1 MGRNSFPMR
10 QIMKKTLVL
19 LLCLWIYSSCRT
31 PQNLVK
37 NGQAGSDLSLIFL
50 QINDF
55 YEIAPVD
62 QGNSGG
68 AARIASLRKK
78 LKAENNN
85 TYTLLAGDF
94 LSPSLIGTLK
104 VDGDRVKGRQMVEAL
119 NALGLDLATF
129 GNHEFDID
137 EASLQ
142 KRINESDFN
151 WVSTNVLHQTADGLG
166 PFFKEKN
173 GARKNIPTHQI
184 IRLGN
189 QKGDSLRIG
198 IISPCINSNKASY
211 VFYQDPAMTTGQ
223 EIEKIKGQVELIVL
237 LSHLTKEEDLELAK
251 KFPEIRLI
259 MGGHEHDHMKLTA
272 GNAVLTKADANARSA
287 YVHRIRY
294 DSKRKISTIQSDL
307 VFLDRSIP
315 LDQEVSVLVQKWK
328 ALESKIMREMG
339 FDPDEVLQTLGSPLD
354 AREQTIR
361 NTPAPFCQMICRAM
375 SRSSD
380 GIDCSIMNS
389 GSVRVDDEFK
399 GSLSQYDIIRSLP
412 YGGSVVK
419 VKMKG
424 KLLLDVLEAGWKNKG
439 RGGFLQWDRIDHTAD
454 GQWQLD
460 GHAIDTERIYTVC
473 LTEYLI
479 KGLEQ
484 GLDFLKAGNPS
495 LISVEE
501 PSSNNAQDLRKDIRL
516 VVVDYLKKGG
526 R

>member
-1 MGRNSFPMR
+1 
-10 QIMKKTLVL
+10 MKKISIL
-19 LLCLWIYSSCRT
+19 LLSILIFSSCRT
-31 PQNLVK
+31 ALQFSGKGKDSAP
-37 NGQAGSDLSLIFL
+37 LSVTFL

-78 LKAENNN
+78 LLAENSN

-119 NALGLDLATF
+119 NLAGLDLAAF

-137 EASLQ
+137 EAALQ
-142 KRINESDFN
+142 KRINESDFD
-151 WVSTNVLHQTADGLG
+151 WVATNVLQKNAGG
-166 PFFKEKN
+166 SAAFFKEKN
-173 GARKNIPTHQI
+173 GIKQAIPRHKI
-184 IRLGN
+184 IRIGN

-211 VFYQDPAMTTGQ
+211 VVYEDPVRTTGE
-223 EIEKIKGQVELIVL
+223 EIAKIKGQVELIVL
-237 LSHLTKEEDLELAK
+237 LSHLTKEEDLDLAR

-287 YVHRIRY
+287 FVHKITY
-294 DSKRKISTIQSDL
+294 DPRRKQSSIGSDL
-307 VFLDRSIP
+307 VFLDKTIP
-315 LDQEVSVLVQKWK
+315 LDSEVSALVQKWK
-328 ALESKIMREMG
+328 AIENRIMREMG
-339 FDPDEVLQTLGSPLD
+339 FDPDEVLQTLGSSLD

-361 NTPAPFCQMICRAM
+361 NVPAPFCQMICRAM

-424 KLLLDVLEAGWKNKG
+424 KLLLEVLDAGWKNKG
-439 RGGFLQWDRIDHTAD
+439 RGGFLQWDRIDRTQDNRWTLAGAPVD
-454 GQWQLD
+454 PQKV
-460 GHAIDTERIYTVC
+460 YSVC

-484 GLDFLKAGNPS
+484 GLDFLKPTNPDI
-495 LISVEE
+495 LAVEE
-501 PSSNNAQDLRKDIRL
+501 PDPKNERDLRRDIRL